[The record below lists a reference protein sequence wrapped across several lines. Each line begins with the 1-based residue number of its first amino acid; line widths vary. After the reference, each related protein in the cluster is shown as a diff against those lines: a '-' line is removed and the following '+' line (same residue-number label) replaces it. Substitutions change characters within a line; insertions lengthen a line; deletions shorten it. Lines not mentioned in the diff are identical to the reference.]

1 MVTEDTFKITGE
13 FCAKTNPLFSYSS
26 KILRD
31 WITSI
36 YCKVCPNVLWFFLP
50 FPLYKK
56 ILINKPGS
64 QFSTINKF
72 YVQATVAFMSVRCK
86 SKFTSYV
93 KHYTRREKQ
102 GRFLVLKDIC
112 VSIKS
117 ASCVLN
123 TAGWSYSDQMA
134 FCLSLEIC
142 QAQLFSRAASVSGS
156 SGETQDK
163 PLLYYQS
170 CGNSDFPAAGAV
182 EQPGSCQVPRGSG
195 MARIEPK
202 LELCFHSRE
211 PGSLVELGHQ
221 KETKKAGKDP
231 AVLINHRV
239 TPEHQLFLGRADLIL
254 GRGTE

>member
-1 MVTEDTFKITGE
+1 MYFDS
-13 FCAKTNPLFSYSS
+13 FS
-26 KILRD
+26 
-31 WITSI
+31 
-36 YCKVCPNVLWFFLP
+36 

-102 GRFLVLKDIC
+102 GWFLVLKDIC

-142 QAQLFSRAASVSGS
+142 QTQLFSRTASVSGS
-156 SGETQDK
+156 SGERQDK

-170 CGNSDFPAAGAV
+170 YGNQNFLL
-182 EQPGSCQVPRGSG
+182 PGLWSSLGR
-195 MARIEPK
+195 ARIPEAPGWQ
-202 LELCFHSRE
+202 ESSPTWSWE
-211 PGSLVELGHQ
+211 PGSRVEFGHQ
-221 KETKKAGKDP
+221 KEIKKEEKP
-231 AVLINHRV
+231 
-239 TPEHQLFLGRADLIL
+239 QLC
-254 GRGTE
+254 

>member
-1 MVTEDTFKITGE
+1 MYFDS
-13 FCAKTNPLFSYSS
+13 FS
-26 KILRD
+26 
-31 WITSI
+31 
-36 YCKVCPNVLWFFLP
+36 

-102 GRFLVLKDIC
+102 GWFLVLKDIC

-142 QAQLFSRAASVSGS
+142 QAQLFSRTASVSGS
-156 SGETQDK
+156 SGERQDK

-170 CGNSDFPAAGAV
+170 YGSKAKFPAAWAV
-182 EQPGSCQVPRGSG
+182 EQPGSCQAPRGSR
-195 MARIEPK
+195 MARIK
-202 LELCFHSRE
+202 SNLELRARQ
-211 PGSLVELGHQ
+211 PGGVWS
-221 KETKKAGKDP
+221 
-231 AVLINHRV
+231 
-239 TPEHQLFLGRADLIL
+239 PEGN
-254 GRGTE
+254 

>member
-13 FCAKTNPLFSYSS
+13 ICAKTNPLFSYSS

-134 FCLSLEIC
+134 FLSQPGDL
-142 QAQLFSRAASVSGS
+142 SGS
-156 SGETQDK
+156 TVF
-163 PLLYYQS
+163 QS
-170 CGNSDFPAAGAV
+170 CICFRELWGNAGQAPALLPVLWELRFSCCLGCGAAWVVPGTQRLWDGKNWAQTGAV
-182 EQPGSCQVPRGSG
+182 LPQQRARQPGGVWSPEGNEKSRKRPRC
-195 MARIEPK
+195 A
-202 LELCFHSRE
+202 
-211 PGSLVELGHQ
+211 
-221 KETKKAGKDP
+221 
-231 AVLINHRV
+231 N
-239 TPEHQLFLGRADLIL
+239 
-254 GRGTE
+254 

>member
-102 GRFLVLKDIC
+102 GWFLVLKDIC

-117 ASCVLN
+117 ASCVLIQLDDHTLTKWLFVSAWRSVRLN
-123 TAGWSYSDQMA
+123 CFPELHLFQGALGKPRTSPCFTTSPMGTQIFLLLGLWSS
-134 FCLSLEIC
+134 
-142 QAQLFSRAASVSGS
+142 
-156 SGETQDK
+156 
-163 PLLYYQS
+163 
-170 CGNSDFPAAGAV
+170 
-182 EQPGSCQVPRGSG
+182 
-195 MARIEPK
+195 
-202 LELCFHSRE
+202 
-211 PGSLVELGHQ
+211 
-221 KETKKAGKDP
+221 
-231 AVLINHRV
+231 
-239 TPEHQLFLGRADLIL
+239 LGRARYPEAPGWQELSPNWSCASTAESQAAWWSL
-254 GRGTE
+254 VTRRKRKKQEKTPLC